1 MHAVIENEKQ
11 WYRTHQWYKSCI
23 ETSCMQCSVLDNEI
37 DASRLPM
44 EMMSKTS
51 TCAVCRA
58 LTVGWWR
65 ASLSDMTSLIDHS
78 RSIFGPPPQP
88 PHPPR
93 SILDAYRELQ
103 LQVCFV
109 VHACYENLYS
119 PCMQKLVQLDTPTD
133 TQLYSLLS
141 SRILTHILALLRH
154 ILHCRRDRLLYGI
167 CRSSHNRTW
176 YYCRH
181 ARADWSGSIANLL
194 YTHAQSA
201 KGLWEYSNFGEIIF
215 ISHFNASNYVY
226 IAQIYA
232 NFVYKNERHLLH
244 I

>member
-1 MHAVIENEKQ
+1 MHHVCRWKWWAKRRRVRSAGLWQLDDGEPRYLTWRHWSITPDQYWPARRSLLIRQGLYWMLIENSSCRFASWCMHAI
-11 WYRTHQWYKSCI
+11 C
-23 ETSCMQCSVLDNEI
+23 
-37 DASRLPM
+37 
-44 EMMSKTS
+44 
-51 TCAVCRA
+51 
-58 LTVGWWR
+58 
-65 ASLSDMTSLIDHS
+65 
-78 RSIFGPPPQP
+78 
-88 PHPPR
+88 
-93 SILDAYRELQ
+93 
-103 LQVCFV
+103 
-109 VHACYENLYS
+109 
-119 PCMQKLVQLDTPTD
+119 CMQKLVQLDTPTD

-215 ISHFNASNYVY
+215 ISHFNASNYLY

-232 NFVYKNERHLLH
+232 SFVHKNERHLLH